1 MTFCVTQGCQNE
13 NELKMGH
20 ERKTASDYSKESD
33 ELVME
38 TIKGKPELVCKH
50 YCIIVLLGEKK

>member
-13 NELKMGH
+13 NEPKMGC
-20 ERKTASDYSKESD
+20 KSKMASDYSKEND
-33 ELVME
+33 DLVME

-50 YCIIVLLGEKK
+50 YCIIILLRKK